1 MIGYT
6 ADDSG
11 EEPAEKRSVGY
22 GERTGSWNLA
32 CALETSRGSRGR
44 WQNFLPPEPADPIP
58 TYWGRPRSLS
68 PSGEAERPPP
78 ARPPASAC
86 GEPARLP
93 AGARERHFHRPAQA
107 QAQALRRAE
116 RSSVHPGPASRRG
129 GGGPRIFGES
139 SIL

>member
-1 MIGYT
+1 MAAAQRPGSKELIRG
-6 ADDSG
+6 
-11 EEPAEKRSVGY
+11 PAQPRPRQAAE
-22 GERTGSWNLA
+22 
-32 CALETSRGSRGR
+32 
-44 WQNFLPPEPADPIP
+44 PEPQ
-58 TYWGRPRSLS
+58 RRS
-68 PSGEAERPPP
+68 GAAA

-93 AGARERHFHRPAQA
+93 AGPRERHFHRPAQA